1 MKIDSP
7 YSPRYQRGGY
17 KGNLVMK
24 KQAKKMLAMIFILSA
39 ALSLFVCRPKTDE
52 DLILELMEK
61 IDKLAEKKDI
71 TGLMA
76 NLAEDYSDFEA
87 RDKNATQAM
96 VKDYFAHYKGIVIHV
111 LSTRIDHVDPLAASI
126 QTEAALS
133 SGAAEVFRRLVR
145 FSTDNYRFKFKL
157 AKVQGVWKIQYAEW
171 RYVSLN
177 ELYPES
183 LTILKKIFPGI

>member
-1 MKIDSP
+1 
-7 YSPRYQRGGY
+7 
-17 KGNLVMK
+17 MK
-24 KQAKKMLAMIFILSA
+24 KQVKKMLAMILILSA
-39 ALSLFVCRPKTDE
+39 ALSLFVCRAKTDE
-52 DLILELMEK
+52 DLILELMDH
-61 IDKLAEKKDI
+61 IDRLAEKKDI
-71 TGLMA
+71 AGLMA
-76 NLAEDYSDFEA
+76 NLADDYSDFEA

-96 VKDYFAHYKGIVIHV
+96 VKDYFAHYKGIVIHM

-133 SGAAEVFRRLVR
+133 SGAAEVFRKLVR

-157 AKVQGVWKIQYAEW
+157 AKAQGAWKIQYAEW

-183 LTILKKIFPGI
+183 MTILKKIFPGI

>member
-1 MKIDSP
+1 
-7 YSPRYQRGGY
+7 
-17 KGNLVMK
+17 
-24 KQAKKMLAMIFILSA
+24 MLAMIFILSA
-39 ALSLFVCRPKTDE
+39 ALSLFVCRAKTDE

-76 NLAEDYSDFEA
+76 NLAENYSDFEA

-111 LSTRIDHVDPLAASI
+111 LSTRIDQIEPSAASI
-126 QTEAALS
+126 ETEVALS
-133 SGAAEVFRRLVR
+133 SGAAEVFRKLVR
-145 FSTDNYRFKFKL
+145 FSTDNYRFKFRLIKI
-157 AKVQGVWKIQYAEW
+157 QGLWKIHYAEW
-171 RYVSLN
+171 KYISLN